1 MDVQMKECTVKQIK
15 TEWKEVQ
22 MHGRMTKNMR
32 LIGSEIIQNGGS
44 LMRKEKKN
52 QRYIFASHSKSAN
65 QSSHLIKRVP
75 TGSTI

>member
-1 MDVQMKECTVKQIK
+1 MERGTDA
-15 TEWKEVQ
+15 WKDDKK
-22 MHGRMTKNMR
+22 H
-32 LIGSEIIQNGGS
+32 EIN
-44 LMRKEKKN
+44 RKRNYPERWKLNEKRKKN